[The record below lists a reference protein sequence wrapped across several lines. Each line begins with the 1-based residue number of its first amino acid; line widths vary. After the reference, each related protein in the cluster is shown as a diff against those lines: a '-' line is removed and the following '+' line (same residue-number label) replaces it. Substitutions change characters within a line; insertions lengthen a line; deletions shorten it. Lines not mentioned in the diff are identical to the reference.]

1 MTLMKRVRLERG
13 ISQQVLGT
21 RARIQ
26 AADISRIERRVL
38 VPSVKQLSRIAR
50 VLHVD
55 AAALLTEVDAYES
68 APAAR

>member
-1 MTLMKRVRLERG
+1 MKRVRLERG

-38 VPSVKQLSRIAR
+38 VPSGKQLGRIAR
-50 VLHVD
+50 VLQVD
-55 AAALLTEVDAYES
+55 AAALLTEVEAYES
-68 APAAR
+68 AAATP